1 MRLSEVFL
9 SAINISRMKHTFPS
23 DTWPWGQLLTPSSGE
38 EKGELGQPVAL
49 QGLGNL
55 QELLPGL
62 VSWISGAGRD
72 FLDNL
77 GFFFVNFGFFWTI
90 FGFSFYNCGIFLT
103 IWEFFGT
110 ILGFSAATNE
120 PGRRVRAG
128 PAPAPLV
135 LNKSSLIPQNHGII
149 EAEKILWEHQT
160 QPPTIPAR
168 PRTDPNPEGHSLGVF
183 GATAPNRVWLFM

>member
-1 MRLSEVFL
+1 MTPGLGDSCSHPVLGKKRVNWDNLWLCRALATSRSCYLGWFPGFL
-9 SAINISRMKHTFPS
+9 
-23 DTWPWGQLLTPSSGE
+23 
-38 EKGELGQPVAL
+38 ELG
-49 QGLGNL
+49 GIF
-55 QELLPGL
+55 
-62 VSWISGAGRD
+62 WTIWD
-72 FLDNL
+72 
-77 GFFFVNFGFFWTI
+77 FFFVNFGFFWTI

-120 PGRRVRAG
+120 PWRRVRAG

-183 GATAPNRVWLFM
+183 GAGAPNRVWLFM

>member
-77 GFFFVNFGFFWTI
+77 GFFFCQFWIFLDNFWIFFLQLWDFFDNLGIFWDNFGI
-90 FGFSFYNCGIFLT
+90 FSCH
-103 IWEFFGT
+103 
-110 ILGFSAATNE
+110 
-120 PGRRVRAG
+120 
-128 PAPAPLV
+128 
-135 LNKSSLIPQNHGII
+135 K
-149 EAEKILWEHQT
+149 
-160 QPPTIPAR
+160 
-168 PRTDPNPEGHSLGVF
+168 
-183 GATAPNRVWLFM
+183 